1 MAKYRL
7 SNKAVL
13 DLESIWD
20 YTVEKWSEN
29 QAELYF
35 NQIIRTC
42 SEIAKN
48 PNIGKYY
55 TQVRVDLLGFKIG
68 KHIVFYQSIERQGIT
83 VFRILHEQM
92 YLENR
97 LRE

>member
-42 SEIAKN
+42 SEIAKK
-48 PNIGKYY
+48 PKYW
-55 TQVRVDLLGFKIG
+55 KILYSS
-68 KHIVFYQSIERQGIT
+68 KS
-83 VFRILHEQM
+83 
-92 YLENR
+92 
-97 LRE
+97 